1 MSNSLHRLAA
11 AAGLGVLMAG
21 CGGGGHAT
29 SLAPRAAATST
40 GAPNATAHFTLTIPN
55 ASATSASGRKPAFVS
70 SATLSGTIQVN
81 GGATTQLD
89 LSAAS
94 PNCEAVS
101 GGRACVI
108 SVPAPA
114 GSDTFTIVLYS
125 GPFTGG
131 LHTGTALSAASNFAA
146 TVVEGAGNVT
156 TPLILGGIPATADV
170 TAAPPV
176 SGQAGTEPLVV
187 TAYDSSAN
195 IIVGQGSYADASGA
209 AAPLTVALAITP
221 YNNQVTLHNGP
232 QSGTSITV
240 AGATD
245 APTLQ
250 LSAPANVI
258 GIPFTVTTSALVALP
273 AHTSQIIAVSG
284 TLTATLLATVVVGQ
298 PDYTLYAPMNLSSA
312 TGMVN
317 GFVFDF
323 GSQSN
328 GGQIGFF
335 NSNAVP
341 ENLNYCIVPG
351 ALADAAVSPID
362 GGVAFAY
369 SAGLFVDTSP
379 WGLNW
384 LPRADFT
391 SGACPAGTPFETDT
405 LGTPGSVVRSMAYD
419 PVAHKLFTGGDNS
432 TTALGLGVTVNPSL
446 RYESFSGAA
455 FSADT
460 ILVNNLAHPVLSMI
474 DTNNRR
480 FYIIGSGGSVVNT
493 QSGISAPTT
502 ATIPGASVTTIVSGY
517 DGRAY
522 ALDDGNKTV
531 YAWNGVSAPV
541 RYTAGAFV
549 NAPPAFQWQLA
560 MGPDGTAFASAGTR
574 TVESLPVSGSS
585 TSVAIPTASGNGN
598 VDALFDGTN
607 GYVYAV
613 IDDGLDNGTMN
624 VVRISR

>member
-1 MSNSLHRLAA
+1 
-11 AAGLGVLMAG
+11 MAG
-21 CGGGGHAT
+21 CGGGHAT
-29 SLAPRAAATST
+29 SVAPLPAATSA
-40 GAPNATAHFTLTIPN
+40 GAANATANFKLTIPN
-55 ASATSASGRKPAFVS
+55 ASATTAVGRRPTFVS
-70 SATLSGTIQVN
+70 PSTLSGTIQVN

-89 LSAAS
+89 LSLAS
-94 PNCEAVS
+94 PNCATIS
-101 GGRACVI
+101 GGRVCTIGV
-108 SVPAPA
+108 SAPV
-114 GSDTFTIVLYS
+114 GNDTFTIVLYS
-125 GPFTGG
+125 GAFTAGA
-131 LHTGTALSAASNFAA
+131 HTGTALSGASNFAA
-146 TVVEGAGNVT
+146 TVAEGSANVT
-156 TPLILGGIPATADV
+156 TPLILGGIPAAADV
-170 TAAPPV
+170 SANTPV
-176 SGQAGTEPLVV
+176 SGQAVTESLVV
-187 TAYDSSAN
+187 TAYDSSNN
-195 IIVGQGSYADASGA
+195 IIVGPGTYADATGA

-221 YNNQVTLHNGP
+221 YNNQVTLHNGV

-240 AGATD
+240 AGPTD
-245 APTLQ
+245 TLTLQ
-250 LSAPANVI
+250 LTAPANVI
-258 GIPFTVTTSALVALP
+258 GIPFTVTTQALATLP

-284 TLTATLLATVVVGQ
+284 TLTATLLATNIIFM
-298 PDYTLYAPMNLSSA
+298 PDYTLYAPMKLSSA

-323 GSQSN
+323 GTQSN

-341 ENLNYCIVPG
+341 ENLNYCNVPG

-391 SGACPAGTPFETDT
+391 SGACPAGTPYETDT

-419 PVAHKLFTGGDNS
+419 PVAHKLFTGGDSSVTNG
-432 TTALGLGVTVNPSL
+432 GLGVTVNPSL

-460 ILVNNLAHPVLSMI
+460 ILVNNLANPIISMI

-480 FYIIGSGGSVVNT
+480 FYLIGSGGSVIDT
-493 QSGISAPTT
+493 QSGISAPTS
-502 ATIPGASVTTIVSGY
+502 ATIAGTSLSTVAAGY

-522 ALDDGNKTV
+522 VLDRTNKTV
-531 YAWNGVSAPV
+531 YAWDGSTAPV

-549 NAPPAFQWQLA
+549 TTPPNTQWQLA
-560 MGPDGTAFASAGTR
+560 MGPDGTAFAETATR

-585 TSVAIPTASGNGN
+585 TSVAIPTASGNGG

-613 IDDGLDNGTMN
+613 IDDGLGNGTMN

>member
-1 MSNSLHRLAA
+1 LPLFGLAI
-11 AAGLGVLMAG
+11 LMTG

-29 SLAPRAAATST
+29 SVAPLAVATSA
-40 GAPNATAHFTLTIPN
+40 GANATANFKLTIPN
-55 ASATSASGRKPAFVS
+55 VSATSAVGRKPAFVS
-70 SATLSGTIQVN
+70 PSTLSGTIQVN
-81 GGATTQLD
+81 PPGGATTELD
-89 LSAAS
+89 LSLAS
-94 PNCEAVS
+94 PNCATIS
-101 GGRACVI
+101 GGRACTI
-108 SVPAPA
+108 SVPAPL
-114 GSDTFTIVLYS
+114 GNDTFTIVLYS
-125 GPFTGG
+125 GAFTAGA
-131 LHTGTALSAASNFAA
+131 HTGTALSGASNFAA
-146 TVVEGAGNVT
+146 TVAEGSANIT
-156 TPLILGGIPATADV
+156 TPLILGGIPAAADV
-170 TAAPPV
+170 SASTPV
-176 SGQAGTEPLVV
+176 SGQAITESLIV
-187 TAYDSSAN
+187 TAYDSSNN
-195 IIVGQGSYADASGA
+195 IIVGPGTYAGANGAS
-209 AAPLTVALAITP
+209 APLTVALQITP
-221 YNNQVTLHNGP
+221 YNNQVTLHNGA

-240 AGATD
+240 AGPTD
-245 APTLQ
+245 TPTLQ

-258 GIPFTVTTSALVALP
+258 GIPFVVTTQALATLP
-273 AHTSQIIAVSG
+273 AHASQIIGVSG
-284 TLTATLLATVVVGQ
+284 ALTATLLATNIVEM
-298 PDYTLYAPMNLSSA
+298 PDYTLYAPMKLSSA

-323 GSQSN
+323 GTQSN

-341 ENLNYCIVPG
+341 ENLNYCNVPG

-391 SGACPAGTPFETDT
+391 SGACPAGTPYETDT

-419 PVAHKLFTGGDNS
+419 PVAHKLFTGGDSSVTNG
-432 TTALGLGVTVNPSL
+432 GLGVTVNPSL

-460 ILVNNLAHPVLSMI
+460 ILVNNLANPIISMI

-480 FYIIGSGGSVVNT
+480 FYLIGSGGSVIDT
-493 QSGISAPTT
+493 QSGIGAPTN

-517 DGRAY
+517 DNRAY
-522 ALDDGNKTV
+522 ALDDGSKTV
-531 YAWNGVSAPV
+531 YAWDGSSAPV

-549 NAPPAFQWQLA
+549 NAPPARQWQLA
-560 MGPDGTAFASAGTR
+560 IGPDGTAFADNGNE
-574 TVESLPVSGSS
+574 TVESLPTSGTS
-585 TSVAIPTASGNGN
+585 TSLTVPTASGSGLI
-598 VDALFDGTN
+598 DALFDGTN

-613 IDDGLDNGTMN
+613 IADGLHNGTMN

>member
-1 MSNSLHRLAA
+1 VTRSVLPAF
-11 AAGLGVLMAG
+11 GLGILMAG
-21 CGGGGHAT
+21 CGGGGSHST
-29 SLAPRAAATST
+29 SLAPLATATST
-40 GAPNATAHFTLTIPN
+40 GAANATANFKLTIPN
-55 ASATSASGRKPAFVS
+55 ASATSAVGRKPAFVS
-70 SATLSGTIQVN
+70 PSTLSGTIQVN

-89 LSAAS
+89 LSLAS
-94 PNCEAVS
+94 PNCKTFS
-101 GGRACVI
+101 GGRACTI
-108 SVPAPA
+108 SVPAPV
-114 GSDTFTIVLYS
+114 GNDTFTIVLYS
-125 GPFTGG
+125 GAFTAGA
-131 LHTGTALSAASNFAA
+131 HTGTALSGASNFAA
-146 TVVEGAGNVT
+146 TVAEGSANVT

-170 TAAPPV
+170 SASTLV
-176 SGQAGTEPLVV
+176 SGQAITESLVV
-187 TAYDSSAN
+187 TAYDSSNN
-195 IIVGQGSYADASGA
+195 IIVAPGSYADATGA

-232 QSGTSITV
+232 QNGTSITV
-240 AGATD
+240 AGSTD
-245 APTLQ
+245 TPTLQ

-258 GIPFTVTTSALVALP
+258 GIPFTVTTQSPATLP

-284 TLTATLLATVVVGQ
+284 ALTATLLATQ
-298 PDYTLYAPMNLSSA
+298 TIDEPDYTFYAPMNVSSA

-323 GSQSN
+323 GYQSN
-328 GGQIGFF
+328 GGRIGFF

-341 ENLNYCIVPG
+341 ENLNYCNVPG
-351 ALADAAVSPID
+351 TLADAGVSPID

-369 SAGLFVDTSP
+369 SAGLFSDTTP

-391 SGACPAGTPFETDT
+391 SGACPAGTPYETDT

-419 PVAHKLFTGGDNS
+419 PVAHKLFTGGDGGS
-432 TTALGLGVTVNPSL
+432 VNPSL
-446 RYESFSGAA
+446 RYENFSGAA

-460 ILVNNLAHPVLSMI
+460 ILANNLSNPIISMI
-474 DTNNRR
+474 DANNHR
-480 FYIIGSGGSVVNT
+480 FYLIGSGGNVVDT

-502 ATIPGASVTTIVSGY
+502 ATIPGGGVSLTTVVSGY

-531 YAWNGVSAPV
+531 YAWDGSTAPV
-541 RYTAGAFV
+541 RYTAGTFV
-549 NAPPAFQWQLA
+549 NVPPARPWQLA
-560 MGPDGTAFASAGTR
+560 IGPDGTAFADNGMQ

-585 TSVAIPTASGNGN
+585 TSLTVPTILGGR

-613 IDDGLDNGTMN
+613 IDDGLSNGTMN